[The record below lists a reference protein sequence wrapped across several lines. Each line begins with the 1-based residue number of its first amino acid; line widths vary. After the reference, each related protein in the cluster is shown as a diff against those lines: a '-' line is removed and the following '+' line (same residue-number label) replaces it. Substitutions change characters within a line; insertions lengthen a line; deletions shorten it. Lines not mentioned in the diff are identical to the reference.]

1 MKEKL
6 ILIFGGKSAEY
17 EVSLLSVYNVSK
29 ALDRE
34 KYDVIRIGMTKDG
47 VWYSYY
53 GDDDKIKNGTWC
65 TDKEN
70 LHPLSLIMQTGIRE
84 DDTGVIFSKDIPV
97 FPVVHGNYCEDGRL
111 QGLLDMCGFKYVGP
125 GTASSAVCM
134 DKYITKLII
143 SHRDIPMA
151 DFVLIH
157 RGMSEEK
164 TVSAVENKFE
174 YPVFV
179 KPANAGSSVGASKVK
194 SRQQL
199 LPAVKDALSY
209 DDKVLVEEY
218 INGREIEVAVMGND
232 APFASRPGEICP
244 NSEFYDYNTKY
255 ISDTA
260 TYHIP
265 AELPEEISE
274 KIRDYAVKIYMALGC
289 KGLSRVDFFVAGDRI
304 VFNEINTLPGFT
316 SISMYPSLMQDHGFT
331 YAEVVEELFK
341 YAKEGGSCR

>member
-1 MKEKL
+1 MKKKV
-6 ILIFGGKSAEY
+6 ILIFGGRSAEY
-17 EVSLLSVYNVSK
+17 EVSLLSVYNVSR

-34 KYDVIRIGMTKDG
+34 VYDVIMIGMTKDG
-47 VWYSYY
+47 VWYHYD
-53 GDDDKIKNGTWC
+53 GDCEKIKNGEWC
-65 TDKEN
+65 ADKEH
-70 LHPLSLIMQTGIRE
+70 LHAVSLIPHTGIRVE
-84 DDTGVIFSKDIPV
+84 DSGTVFDKSIPV
-97 FPVVHGNYCEDGRL
+97 FPVVHGSYCEDGRL
-111 QGLLDMCGFKYVGP
+111 QGLLDMCGFDYVGP

-164 TVSAVENKFE
+164 IVSKVEEKFS

-194 SRQQL
+194 HREQL
-199 LPAVKDALSY
+199 TAAVNEARKF

-255 ISDTA
+255 VSDTA

-265 AELPEEISE
+265 AELPQDISD
-274 KIRDYAVKIYMALGC
+274 KIREYAVRIYMALGC
-289 KGLSRVDFFVAGDRI
+289 RGLSRVDFFVAGDRI

-331 YAEVVEELFK
+331 YTEVIEELLK
-341 YAKEGGSCR
+341 YAKEGR

>member
-17 EVSLLSVYNVSK
+17 EVSLHSVYNVSK

-53 GDDDKIKNGTWC
+53 GDDENIKNGSWYL
-65 TDKEN
+65 DKEN
-70 LHPLSLIMQTGIRE
+70 LHPVSLIMQTGIRE
-84 DDTGVIFSKDIPV
+84 DDTGVIFGCDIPV
-97 FPVVHGNYCEDGRL
+97 FPVVHGSYCEDGRL

-157 RGMSEEK
+157 RGMSDEK
-164 TVSAVENKFE
+164 AVSAVEGKFE

-199 LPAVKDALSY
+199 LPAIKEALVY

-265 AELPEEISE
+265 AEIPDEIAE
-274 KIRDYAVKIYMALGC
+274 QIRDYAVKIYMALGC
-289 KGLSRVDFFVAGDRI
+289 KGLSRVDFFLSGDRI

-331 YAEVVEELFK
+331 YAGVVEELIK
-341 YAKEGGSCR
+341 YAKED